1 MCAWLLAFFNGDLR
15 ALFDRSN
22 RFYHRQLALT
32 TKEKSTGCVDDPD
45 VSKNENQGGRHSAM
59 DLPRIATAGPNNFK
73 FTESQ
78 RIKDNREAVK
88 WDNSN
93 IFNLL
98 DSDGYV
104 RLKADVSASSKELYE
119 AYQIYCTENNLLAL

>member
-1 MCAWLLAFFNGDLR
+1 
-15 ALFDRSN
+15 
-22 RFYHRQLALT
+22 
-32 TKEKSTGCVDDPD
+32 
-45 VSKNENQGGRHSAM
+45 M

-88 WDNSN
+88 WDNNN